1 MLAVPSTKAAFVF
14 ILPPRGCRTLAY
26 LHILFPKSTST
37 KVLVRNTELT
47 GEMKR
52 IFYHMWY
59 SNNPHF
65 TIWLFDIFSTK
76 FLLSGG
82 TSRIFVCVSLLLPQG
97 KTAFLDLLVPTPTP
111 GSLHSFLSYIE
122 QFGFAPASVYK
133 CTFPTPSKDSTKQSV
148 SLFLDSILAY
158 CHHF

>member
-14 ILPPRGCRTLAY
+14 ILPTRGCRTLAY

-82 TSRIFVCVSLLLPQG
+82 TSRIFVCVCLYFCPKVKQPSWIYLYPHPPQALYTHFFLILNNLALPQ
-97 KTAFLDLLVPTPTP
+97 LLFINVH
-111 GSLHSFLSYIE
+111 SQLHPRT
-122 QFGFAPASVYK
+122 QQNK
-133 CTFPTPSKDSTKQSV
+133 V
-148 SLFLDSILAY
+148 SLCF
-158 CHHF
+158 